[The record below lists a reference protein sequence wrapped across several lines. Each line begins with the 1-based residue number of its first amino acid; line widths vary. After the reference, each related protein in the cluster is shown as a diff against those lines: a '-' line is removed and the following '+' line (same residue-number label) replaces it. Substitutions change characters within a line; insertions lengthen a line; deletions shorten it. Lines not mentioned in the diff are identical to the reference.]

1 MIPWKCPLQCPRREA
16 EVARN
21 EVSTAK
27 QLAQWLDGYL
37 QYELQGESAVKVCQ
51 AAAKLR
57 ELSDKDWT
65 ELQHRMHS
73 AEEAA
78 EWAKAERDTLK
89 AENER
94 LCMELVEKD
103 MLPARLRATITQQDE
118 LLNMHDAELERLR
131 AALEESREA
140 LMWCSGSAD
149 FGAGGKAREGWLKI
163 CEPLLRRK
171 ALEQP
176 DGDS

>member
-78 EWAKAERDTLK
+78 EWAKAQRDQLK

-94 LCMELVEKD
+94 LVQRIGGI
-103 MLPARLRATITQQDE
+103 ALRHRMFVTLIETQVAENERQAE
-118 LLNMHDAELERLR
+118 NVSLLLALLDKIELEDDASLAQARFQIAEQLGYTVKFGV
-131 AALEESREA
+131 EG
-140 LMWCSGSAD
+140 SGN
-149 FGAGGKAREGWLKI
+149 EH
-163 CEPLLRRK
+163 
-171 ALEQP
+171 
-176 DGDS
+176 